1 VKKNTI
7 QTFVV
12 HRKFIRR
19 KYFMQIS
26 YTIANGVYLST
37 RSVELFASPIIIIII
52 IWSQYTGK
60 SGTQTSHLSRRPDVY
75 IENRINHNLLGINYI
90 YIYIY
95 VRRVCIAKSI
105 ILSTY
110 GINDVMKIVYLLQLQ
125 SPIFFIRFSKLKQTR
140 K

>member
-1 VKKNTI
+1 MTRNTLARKYIIIRNIYFNIIKYIIRVKKKYYYSKNTVCYTS
-7 QTFVV
+7 Q
-12 HRKFIRR
+12 FIRR
-19 KYFMQIS
+19 KYFMQIT

-90 YIYIY
+90 Y

-105 ILSTY
+105 ILSMALMT
-110 GINDVMKIVYLLQLQ
+110 
-125 SPIFFIRFSKLKQTR
+125 
-140 K
+140 